1 MTLKSR
7 AIAFAFCVGAVTFI
21 LALFAS
27 AQAGLGGYELTRA
40 VVVAIICGVMS
51 WASAERS
58 IAGHAEAVDSAIER
72 LSRAAE
78 GDLTSPTPE
87 RVAACLPELAHAM
100 DGLLMQVRANL
111 DNVHTLAMFDP
122 VTQLANRT
130 FFRREAS
137 RMLRELPETTLSA
150 MYFIDLDKF
159 KNVND
164 SLGHAKGDQLLARV
178 ANRLRAAIE
187 PEPGKPSRFP
197 RDPLLGRLAGDEFTL
212 LVPEIAS
219 REEAERLGRALLYAL
234 SEPFDIEGRS
244 VEIGASIGVALRPE
258 QGRDLSE
265 LMRAAD
271 IAMYHA
277 KERGRGQVQSFTP
290 ALAERLADNVRV
302 EAELRS
308 AVERR
313 EFTFVF
319 QPQIDLPSGRMVGA
333 EALLRWNHPVA
344 GLILPDSFV
353 PQAEECGLIHDIGL
367 WAMEELAGTLAR
379 WRKMGAG
386 GRLAVNVSP
395 RQLARPDYFLRVRD
409 AMVRHGSPPNLLE
422 LELTETIA
430 MHCGQDA
437 LDELAALRRE
447 GVSIAID
454 DFGTGYSNLA
464 RLKDLPIDR
473 VKLDRSLIADVA
485 SSEEARTIA
494 HAVIGL
500 VHGLGYQ
507 VVAEGVESE
516 DQIAILRVIGADIIQ
531 GYAIARP
538 MTEVAFL
545 DWLSR
550 RGPGGWV
557 TAPPS
562 LRAQDDPRARAHD

>member
-7 AIAFAFCVGAVTFI
+7 AIAFAFCVGAVSFI
-21 LALFAS
+21 LALFAG
-27 AQAGLGGYELTRA
+27 AQGDVGHSELMRA
-40 VVVAIICGVMS
+40 IIVAIVCGVMS

-58 IAGHAEAVDSAIER
+58 VAGHAEAVDRAIER

-78 GDLTSPTPE
+78 GDLVSPTPE
-87 RVAACLPELAHAM
+87 RVADCLPELARAM

-130 FFRREAS
+130 FFRREAA
-137 RMLRELPETTLSA
+137 RALRELPDTIISA

-164 SLGHAKGDQLLARV
+164 SLGHAQGDQLLAKV
-178 ANRLRAAIE
+178 ANRLRAVIE
-187 PEPGKPSRFP
+187 TDPGQPPRFP
-197 RDPLLGRLAGDEFTL
+197 RPPLLGRLAGDEFTL
-212 LVPEIAS
+212 LVPEVAS
-219 REEAERLGRALLYAL
+219 REEAERVGRAMLFAL
-234 SEPFDIEGRS
+234 SEPFDIGGQS

-258 QGRDLSE
+258 QGRTLSE

-290 ALAERLADNVRV
+290 ALAARLADNVRL
-302 EAELRS
+302 EAELRA

-319 QPQIDLPSGRMVGA
+319 QPQIELASGRMVGA
-333 EALLRWNHPVA
+333 EALLRWNHPVL
-344 GLILPDSFV
+344 GLQLPDSFV
-353 PQAEECGLIHDIGL
+353 PRAEECGLIHDIGI
-367 WAMEELAGTLAR
+367 WAVEELAGMLAK
-379 WRKMGAG
+379 WRRIGAG

-395 RQLARPDYFLRVRD
+395 RQLVRPDYFTRVRD
-409 AMVRHGSPPNLLE
+409 AMVRHGSPADLLE
-422 LELTETIA
+422 LEITESMA
-430 MHCGQDA
+430 MQCGEEA
-437 LDELAALRRE
+437 LIELASLRAQ
-447 GVSIAID
+447 GVSIALD
-454 DFGTGYSNLA
+454 DFGTGYSNFA
-464 RLKDLPIDR
+464 RMKDLPIDR
-473 VKLDRSLIADVA
+473 VKLDRTLIVDIARN
-485 SSEEARTIA
+485 EQARTIA

-500 VHGLGYQ
+500 VHGLGYE
-507 VVAEGVESE
+507 VVAEGVETDE
-516 DQIAILRVIGADIIQ
+516 QTAILRVIGADIIQ
-531 GYAIARP
+531 GYVVARP

-550 RGPGGWV
+550 RGPSGWIPA
-557 TAPPS
+557 API
-562 LRAQDDPRARAHD
+562 ARAHD